1 MKSVLVSLLFTGLF
15 NYSFAVTSKWDG
27 RIFKTMGHE
36 ELTFPQLT
44 QELSVYRIVILG
56 EKHSTQGVQ
65 NMQANVITNVVKL
78 QELKNNFTVA
88 WEFLNVKDQDQ
99 INSQFAL
106 MKDGKLTA
114 TEFIK
119 AVMGNNS
126 FYTPYAPVLES
137 AAAHSGKLL
146 GINLTREEKQPV
158 SRGGI
163 GQADPSI
170 VPPGYEKGSANY
182 YARFVEVMGGHTPED
197 KMANYFDAQCLT
209 DDVMAYHTLKNLDT
223 SKVFVI
229 AGHFHTD
236 YDDGVVQRLAKRAPN
251 IPQANVRIVDA
262 ADYATDEE
270 LTAVMNDATY
280 GDVANYV
287 IYVNEPKRQR

>member
-1 MKSVLVSLLFTGLF
+1 MKSVLISLLFTGLF
-15 NYSFAVTSKWDG
+15 NYSYAVTSKWDG
-27 RIFKTMGHE
+27 RIFKIAGQE

-56 EKHSTQGVQ
+56 EKHSTPEVQ

-88 WEFLNVKDQDQ
+88 WEFLNVKDQEKID
-99 INSQFAL
+99 SQFLL
-106 MKDGKLTA
+106 MKEGKLTTA
-114 TEFIK
+114 EFIK
-119 AVMGNNS
+119 TVMGNNP
-126 FYTPYAPVLES
+126 FYIPYAAVLEG
-137 AAAHSGKLL
+137 AAAQSGKLL

-163 GQADPSI
+163 SQADPSL
-170 VPPGYEKGSANY
+170 VPPGYETGSANY
-182 YARFVEVMGGHTPED
+182 YARFVEVMGDHTPED
-197 KMANYFDAQCLT
+197 KLANYFDAQCLT
-209 DDVMAYHTLKNLDT
+209 DDVMAYHTLKNLNT

-236 YDDGVVQRLAKRAPN
+236 YDDGVVLRLAKRAPN
-251 IPQANVRIVDA
+251 VPQANVRIVDA
-262 ADYATDEE
+262 SDYKTDEE
-270 LTAVMNDATY
+270 LMAVMSDAKY

-287 IYVNEPKRQR
+287 IFVNEPARQK